1 MSTSTIIEKVQKLLA
16 LSKSS
21 NMHEAMAAA
30 AAANKLI
37 DQYRLSTADLES
49 EAHIEEPIEEDQGY
63 IYESGKVTAWKYS
76 LMMNLVKHYGLHLWN
91 DCSWATGRQVSRYRL
106 IGRKSDI
113 TIAKYMFAWLTSEA
127 TRLSTLEGKGR
138 GRVYIA
144 SYCQGFIH
152 GVSEQ
157 LKLSRG
163 EAEKGASS
171 NAIVHINARSAE
183 AEAFLKTLRPNLVKK
198 SAPSHSMI
206 HGGAFRQGEEK
217 GRNIHLGSHLGAGG
231 TKLLGK

>member
-1 MSTSTIIEKVQKLLA
+1 MSVSTIVEKVQKLLA

-21 NMHEAMAAA
+21 NMNEAMAAA

-37 DQYRLSTADLES
+37 DQYRLSTADLEA
-49 EAHIEEPIEEDQGY
+49 ETEVKEPIEEDEGY

-76 LMMNLVKHYGLHLWN
+76 LMMILKEHYGLHLWN
-91 DCSWATGRQVSRYRL
+91 DCHWNTGRQVSRYRL

-113 TIAKYMFAWLTSEA
+113 TIAKYMFSWLTAEA
-127 TRLSTLEGKGR
+127 TRLSTALGKGM

-144 SYCQGFIH
+144 SWCQGFVAGIK
-152 GVSEQ
+152 EQ

-163 EAEKGASS
+163 EAEKGASA

-183 AEAFLKTLRPNLVKK
+183 AQAFLKALRPKLVSK
-198 SAPSHSMI
+198 SAPVHSQI
-206 HGGAFRQGEEK
+206 HGGAFREGERHGK
-217 GRNIHLGSHLGAGG
+217 SIHLGSHLGAGG